1 LNFYLTVP
9 ALTLSDLLGISDQN
23 GHYVAVAL
31 LMFAS
36 LWWTSAILRRHFDLS
51 AGCRALLL
59 CGVGLAVT
67 LPTLDG
73 IGQREQIMVMF
84 FLPWAFHQAS
94 GRETIASAAFAAIG
108 MCLKPH
114 FICLPLA
121 ATLLNC
127 LQDRSFRPIFSA
139 SNLVFLGMGLAY
151 VGFVQVVHPA
161 YFSTIVGLALEV
173 YGAYGSSFGKNFQII
188 GYPLGLFALIL
199 FVGLRSKQ
207 MTRSAAAFT
216 ALAFG
221 GLGSYFLQGTGFS
234 YHKVPFIA
242 FATIAG
248 CLIILKPSRPGLD
261 LIPAAIGLVG
271 LAATGVQ
278 QGFYRNTIAPVIA
291 TTVRDLGRIDGMI
304 TLTSNMYSGPAT
316 AMALGADWA
325 SSYPANWLVPGA
337 INRLGSTDCSREP
350 ETCGHLLAIAARNR
364 TANIRDIDRLKPD
377 LIVVDLRAE
386 HFDRPGFDWLAFMDA
401 DPDWAPVFADYRQVA
416 ISDRFLYFLRNR

>member
-1 LNFYLTVP
+1 
-9 ALTLSDLLGISDQN
+9 
-23 GHYVAVAL
+23 
-31 LMFAS
+31 
-36 LWWTSAILRRHFDLS
+36 
-51 AGCRALLL
+51 
-59 CGVGLAVT
+59 
-67 LPTLDG
+67 
-73 IGQREQIMVMF
+73 
-84 FLPWAFHQAS
+84 
-94 GRETIASAAFAAIG
+94 

-271 LAATGVQ
+271 LAATGGATGVLPQHDRSCNRYDGTGSGTHRRHDYPDQ
-278 QGFYRNTIAPVIA
+278 QHAHRPSHSHVAGCGLGQQLPGKLAGSWRDKPTCEYGLRQGARN
-291 TTVRDLGRIDGMI
+291 LW
-304 TLTSNMYSGPAT
+304 TLTGLLPPAT
-316 AMALGADWA
+316 GRQTSAT
-325 SSYPANWLVPGA
+325 
-337 INRLGSTDCSREP
+337 STD
-350 ETCGHLLAIAARNR
+350 
-364 TANIRDIDRLKPD
+364 
-377 LIVVDLRAE
+377 
-386 HFDRPGFDWLAFMDA
+386 
-401 DPDWAPVFADYRQVA
+401 
-416 ISDRFLYFLRNR
+416 